1 MKNDSTSFPR
11 IELGDGPESNYE
23 FANESSVTRGDILRR
38 GAGIGAGLV
47 AAGAVPGL
55 ALGKAKPKKKK
66 PPAQPKPSGNFVLA
80 TDGTPTGM
88 DLDPLGGTQGG
99 EVNIALRE
107 MFFERLTKV
116 SPSGKILPWLATAF
130 SSNADATV
138 WKIKLREGVVW
149 HDGGHFSADDVVWSL
164 KYILNTPGVSATAT
178 LQSFLAGP
186 QSIQKL
192 DSLTVQ
198 LNLSGPLVFL
208 PQIFSELRLF
218 IVRDGQSGPFNPPVG
233 TGPFVFSNWTQGQ
246 QITGTRN
253 PHYWQHGK
261 PYVDQFQ
268 IQLISD
274 PTARY
279 NALQSGQVH
288 ALAQLP
294 PGLLNTVKG
303 NSNVKLLAHGGGAF
317 GALAMRSDIAPFND
331 NRVRMAMK
339 LLVNRPQMLGTAM
352 AGAGNIANDVQNAL
366 DPDRATLKEIPQHK
380 YDPDQAKS
388 LLAAAGVPNLNIPLT
403 ACPTIGDYSTQIA
416 TVFSQQA
423 QSASNISVPL
433 DVVTSAVYQGSRYK
447 VSPFVTVFWSARY
460 LDEYISQSLIPGGGT
475 QETNWS
481 DPSFTSL
488 WQQYRGTQN
497 DAKRHDL
504 AIQLQKTMWST
515 GPYVIPCVE
524 DLIDCYSSKVA
535 GINSGVIR
543 NFNLYDFRTA
553 HFV

>member
-1 MKNDSTSFPR
+1 
-11 IELGDGPESNYE
+11 
-23 FANESSVTRGDILRR
+23 
-38 GAGIGAGLV
+38 
-47 AAGAVPGL
+47 
-55 ALGKAKPKKKK
+55 
-66 PPAQPKPSGNFVLA
+66 
-80 TDGTPTGM
+80 
-88 DLDPLGGTQGG
+88 
-99 EVNIALRE
+99 
-107 MFFERLTKV
+107 
-116 SPSGKILPWLATAF
+116 
-130 SSNADATV
+130 
-138 WKIKLREGVVW
+138 
-149 HDGGHFSADDVVWSL
+149 
-164 KYILNTPGVSATAT
+164 
-178 LQSFLAGP
+178 
-186 QSIQKL
+186 
-192 DSLTVQ
+192 
-198 LNLSGPLVFL
+198 
-208 PQIFSELRLF
+208 
-218 IVRDGQSGPFNPPVG
+218 
-233 TGPFVFSNWTQGQ
+233 
-246 QITGTRN
+246 
-253 PHYWQHGK
+253 
-261 PYVDQFQ
+261 
-268 IQLISD
+268 
-274 PTARY
+274 
-279 NALQSGQVH
+279 
-288 ALAQLP
+288 
-294 PGLLNTVKG
+294 
-303 NSNVKLLAHGGGAF
+303 
-317 GALAMRSDIAPFND
+317 MRSDIAPFND